1 MQGTLEALPEI
12 VEVVN
17 GRMPVL
23 IDGGFRRGTDVF
35 KALAIGANAICIG
48 RPYIWG
54 LSAFGETGVAR
65 VLELLQAEFSTT
77 MKLAGCV
84 STRHISPMHVRRRN
98 IEA

>member
-1 MQGTLEALPEI
+1 LQGTLEALPEI

-54 LSAFGETGVAR
+54 LSAFGDEGVAR
-65 VLELLQAEFSTT
+65 VLELMQAEFTIT
-77 MKLAGCV
+77 MKLAGAV
-84 STRHISPMHVRRRN
+84 STRHISPLHVRRRS